1 MTKISLFEEEE
12 EYGTAV
18 KENVGIEL
26 GEVENN
32 SGKRA
37 VAKICLNSYGANL
50 VRNKIWAQQNML
62 QMLRDFMKFY

>member
-37 VAKICLNSYGANL
+37 VAKICLMGQIWSETKYG
-50 VRNKIWAQQNML
+50 RNRICY
-62 QMLRDFMKFY
+62 RC